1 MTLDKKFQPAAIEQ
15 KWYDYWMKHKFFKST
30 PDEREPY
37 TIVIPPPN
45 VTGVLH
51 MGHILNNTI
60 QDVLIRRARMQG
72 FNACWVPG
80 TDHASIA
87 TEAKVVNKLKEE
99 GISKHDIGREEFLKH
114 AFAWKEQY
122 GGIILNQLKKLGASC
137 DWDRTRFTME
147 PKLSKAV
154 VKTFVDLYEKG
165 LIYKGYRMT
174 NWDPSAKT
182 VVSDE
187 EVYHKESM
195 AKLYYVRYKIKDSNE
210 TVTIAT
216 TRPETIM
223 GDTAVCFHP
232 EDPRYKHLQ
241 GAKILVPLINREVPA
256 IFDTYVD
263 VEFGTG
269 ALKVTPAH
277 DANDFAIG
285 KRHKLEI
292 VDTISA
298 DGKLNE
304 AAQIFVGED
313 RFKAR
318 KLVVA
323 ELEKSGQLEK
333 IEEISH
339 KVGHS
344 ERTHVV
350 IEPRLTDQW
359 FVDMKTLA
367 APAIKAVENGYI
379 EFYPEHFKNTYFH
392 WMNNITDW
400 CISRQLWWGQQIPAY
415 YLEDGSYV
423 VAEDINAA
431 LEKAK
436 KLTGNS
442 KLTEKDLRQDEDVVD
457 TWFSSWLWPMSVF
470 DGFETREEVEYYFPT
485 NVLVTGFDI
494 IFFWVARMIMAGIE
508 WENDR
513 PFKHVYFTGMVRDEK
528 RRKMSKSLGNSPDP
542 LDLIAEYGADG
553 VRVGML
559 LCSPAG
565 GDLLFTKD
573 LCSQGSRFSN
583 KIWNALRLVKGWEVQ
598 KGKNENNLPAIEWIK
613 NKMHKTFADLENSYE
628 TYRISEALKTSY
640 SFIWT
645 DFCSAYLEMV
655 KPPKGE
661 PIDEY
666 TYKATVA
673 IFEELMKMLHPLMP
687 FITEEIYH
695 QLKDRKAK
703 DCIIVSD
710 YPTIKEYKE
719 SVIQKGEVVKE
730 FITSVRNIRNKN
742 GLSPYKL
749 LKAYSTSNGEYYQEF
764 LPIILKEATLE
775 SLEFNSEGPENAVS
789 FIVNQDEFF
798 IETGV
803 TVNVEAERKRMN
815 EELKYN
821 LGFKNSILKKLN
833 NERFVQNA
841 PAAVV
846 DKERKKLS
854 DAEEKIKLLSDALD
868 KLNMN

>member
-1 MTLDKKFQPAAIEQ
+1 MTLSKKFEPKAVEE
-15 KWYDYWMKHKFFKST
+15 KWYAHWLKHKFFKST
-30 PDEREPY
+30 PDEREAY

-87 TEAKVVNKLKEE
+87 TEAKVVNQLKEK
-99 GISKHDIGREEFLKH
+99 GVSKWDIGRDEFMKH
-114 AFAWKEQY
+114 AFAWKDQY
-122 GGIILNQLKKLGASC
+122 GGIILNQLQKLGASC

-147 PKLSKAV
+147 PKLSDAV
-154 VKTFVDLYEKG
+154 IDVFVDLYEKG

-195 AKLYYVRYKIKDSNE
+195 AKLYYVRYQVKDSQE
-210 TVTIAT
+210 SVTIAT

-223 GDTAVCFHP
+223 GDSGVCFHP
-232 EDPRYKHLQ
+232 EDDRYKHLK
-241 GAKILVPLINREVPA
+241 GAKILVPLIHREIPT
-256 IFDTYVD
+256 IFDDYVD

-277 DANDFAIG
+277 DTNDFAIG
-285 KRHKLEI
+285 KRHNLEVI
-292 VDTISA
+292 DTLDA
-298 DGKLNE
+298 EGKLNE
-304 AAQIFVGED
+304 KAQIFVGED

-318 KLVVA
+318 KLVVNA
-323 ELEKSGQLEK
+323 LKNAGHLVK
-333 IEEISH
+333 IEEINH

-359 FVDMKTLA
+359 FVNMKHLA
-367 APAIKAVENGYI
+367 EPAKEAVDNGYV
-379 EFYPEHFKNTYFH
+379 EFFPEHFKNTYFH

-400 CISRQLWWGQQIPAY
+400 CISRQLWWGQRIPAY
-415 YLEDGSYV
+415 YLEDGFCV
-423 VAEDINAA
+423 VAKSKEEA

-436 KLTGNS
+436 TQTGRQDLT
-442 KLTEKDLRQDEDVVD
+442 LADLRQDEDVVD

-470 DGFETREEVEYYFPT
+470 NGFESKEELNYYFPT

-513 PFKHVYFTGMVRDEK
+513 PFKHVYFTGMVRDEQ

-542 LDLIAEYGADG
+542 LDLIAKYGADG

-559 LCSPAG
+559 MCAPAG
-565 GDLLFTKD
+565 GDLLFTND
-573 LCSQGSRFSN
+573 LCEQGSKFSN
-583 KIWNALRLVKGWEVQ
+583 KIWNAFRLVKGWEV
-598 KGKNENNLPAIEWIK
+598 KEGKNENNLPAIKWIE
-613 NKMHKTFADLENSYE
+613 NKYNKVLEDVEKSYE
-628 TYRISEALKTSY
+628 KYRLSEALNNLY
-640 SFIWT
+640 SFTWT
-645 DFCSAYLEMV
+645 DFFSTYLEMI
-655 KPPKGE
+655 KPPYGE
-661 PIDEY
+661 PIDAY
-666 TYKATVA
+666 THKVT
-673 IFEELMKMLHPLMP
+673 INFFEKLMKTLHPIMP

-695 QLKDRKAK
+695 LLQERKEK
-703 DCIIVSD
+703 DCIVVAE
-710 YPTIKEYKE
+710 YPTVKPYSEA
-719 SVIQKGEVVKE
+719 VIAKGEVVTE
-730 FITSVRNIRNKN
+730 LFTSIRNIRNKN
-742 GLSPYKL
+742 GLSPHKK
-749 LKAYSTSNGEYYQEF
+749 LKAFCQSKEGYYKAF
-764 LPIILKEATLE
+764 LPIIMKEAALE
-775 SLEFNSEGPENAVS
+775 SLEFESTGSENAVS
-789 FIVNQDEFF
+789 FIVNNDEFF

-803 TVNVEAERKRMN
+803 TVDVEAERKRMS

-821 LGFKNSILKKLN
+821 QGFKESILRKLQ
-833 NERFVQNA
+833 NERFVNNA
-841 PAAVV
+841 PTAVV
-846 DKERKKLS
+846 DNEKKKLS
-854 DAEEKIKLLSDALD
+854 DAEEKIRLLEESLA
-868 KLNMN
+868 KLN